1 MSYEREQLKLFK
13 MPTRKEVEKEL
24 ILSLFRHNGTIKEFG
39 SGEEVV
45 DELANSFNLSEKQRK
60 AYLETIYRKENRVKK
75 SFLWHRLLFRAADS
89 LANQNLITRPT
100 VTFRLTNNK
109 EWMLT
114 EKGFD
119 LALKLLKI
127 PKSGKDFL
135 PTRSYEV
142 QKVIKK
148 LNTTSRPRFYNPF
161 DKEKKTQLVTRE
173 SKIRK
178 RGFRFAIVEA
188 YDYKCALCGMKLN
201 SPDSKTWEVEAVH
214 IVPHRLKGK
223 DDMWNGLALCRL
235 HHWAFDVGWFT
246 LFDDYSVR
254 ISSMINFLPTNW
266 GKFGELDFLR
276 SFVKEESKI
285 FLPREKEIY
294 PHKNSLH
301 WHRQNIFHK

>member
-1 MSYEREQLKLFK
+1 MSYESEQLKFFE

-24 ILSLFRHNGTIKEFG
+24 ILSLFRHNGTIKEFS
-39 SGEEVV
+39 SGEEIV
-45 DELANSFNLSEKQRK
+45 DEIANTFNLSEKQREV
-60 AYLETIYRKENRVKK
+60 YLETIYRKENRVKK

-100 VTFRLTNNK
+100 ATFRLTNNK

-119 LALKLLKI
+119 VALNLLKI
-127 PKSGKDFL
+127 PKSEKDFL
-135 PTRSYEV
+135 PIKSYEV
-142 QKVIKK
+142 QKVIEK
-148 LNTTSRPRFYNPF
+148 LKTFSRPRIYSPF
-161 DKEKKTQLVTRE
+161 DEEKRSRVITKE

-188 YDYKCALCGMKLN
+188 YDYKCALCGMKIN
-201 SPDSKTWEVEAVH
+201 SPNSKAWEVEAVH

-246 LFDDYSVR
+246 LLDNYSIR
-254 ISSMINFLPTNW
+254 ISSKINFLPASL
-266 GKFGELDFLR
+266 GKFGGTDFLR
-276 SFVKEESKI
+276 SFVKNKSKI
-285 FLPREKEIY
+285 FLPKEREIY
-294 PHKNSLH
+294 PHKNSLL
-301 WHRQNIFHK
+301 WHRKNIFYQ